1 MIENYDA
8 TINLILQLLP
18 VIIVI
23 GTVAGVLNSLMH
35 FGGSS
40 PSSDIGT
47 IEHEQ
52 PDKDAEE
59 ILRRRFAMG
68 EISEEEYTSR
78 MSRL

>member
-18 VIIVI
+18 VIIII
-23 GTVAGVLNSLMH
+23 GTIAGVLNSLMH

-40 PSSDIGT
+40 PSLDGGT
-47 IEHEQ
+47 IEPEQ

-78 MSRL
+78 MARL